1 MTNIIIILGAPNDDD
16 GNLSIIAQDRLNCAY
31 RVFLSNTGFKIICT
45 GGFGAHFNKTEKPH
59 SYYAKQFLIARGV
72 PEETFL
78 DSPLTS
84 NTIEDFTTTK
94 DLIYREKPDIVVII
108 TSDFHMARAK
118 ILYKNI
124 VNYDRVLFISAASSL
139 SEEELKPL
147 LEHEEKAIESLLK
160 GNRK

>member
-1 MTNIIIILGAPNDDD
+1 ML
-16 GNLSIIAQDRLNCAY
+16 
-31 RVFLSNTGFKIICT
+31 
-45 GGFGAHFNKTEKPH
+45 
-59 SYYAKQFLIARGV
+59 

>member
-1 MTNIIIILGAPNDDD
+1 MKNVIIVLGAPNDDE
-16 GNLSIIAQDRLNCAY
+16 GNLSVIAQDRLNCAY
-31 RVFLSNTGFKIICT
+31 CIFQSNADFKIICT
-45 GGFGAHFNKTEKPH
+45 GGFGAHFNQTEKPH

-72 PEETFL
+72 PKETFL

-84 NTIEDFTTTK
+84 NTIGDFTATK
-94 DLIYREKPDIVVII
+94 DLIYLEKPDILVII

-124 VNYDRVLFISAASSL
+124 VNYDRALFISAASSL

-160 GNRK
+160 GRRK